1 MATGTVYLVGAGP
14 GDPELLTVRAA
25 KLLATAE
32 AVVYDRLVPESI
44 VSLAPPQAELF
55 NVGKASGSHPVP
67 QDSINSLLLRL
78 AGEGKRVVRLKGGDP
93 FVFGRG
99 GEEAA
104 FLARHDVPCIV
115 VPGVTTAIAAPAAA
129 GIPVTC
135 RGVAST
141 LAVASGHPTAEGDEP
156 DWPALARIDTV
167 VFMMGAANLE
177 RIAEKLVAAGR
188 SPETPAALVSAAY
201 WPQQSAVFATLGTI
215 AAEANRAGATLPATL
230 VVGEVVNLARR
241 PVPEGCIREPG
252 L

>member
-177 RIAEKLVAAGR
+177 RIVEKLVAAGAR
-188 SPETPAALVSAAY
+188 QRRRRP
-201 WPQQSAVFATLGTI
+201 W
-215 AAEANRAGATLPATL
+215 
-230 VVGEVVNLARR
+230 LARPTGLSSPQSSRRSEPLPPR
-241 PVPEGCIREPG
+241 PIEQERRSRQRLSSERS
-252 L
+252 